1 MNLILTGTVESI
13 STRADKTLKVV
24 IGTQE
29 LDNDSAGKLVS
40 FRGSYTKILLST
52 DQISEDAKEAV
63 INAPFKEV
71 GKKYSRSQEL
81 RFALFKLHKASE
93 DKRTFDDFYD
103 TLMANVII
111 NYENEAYELIEQS
124 K

>member
-29 LDNDSAGKLVS
+29 LDNNDAGKLVS
-40 FRGSYTKILLST
+40 FRNQFTKLLLST
-52 DQISEDAKEAV
+52 DEITL
-63 INAPFKEV
+63 EV
-71 GKKYSRSQEL
+71 EGKVNKLPLKDDGKKYSRSQLL
-81 RFALFKLHKASE
+81 RFAIYKLHQAQNEPIEFEK
-93 DKRTFDDFYD
+93 FYD
-103 TLMANVII
+103 QTMASLII
-111 NYENEAYELIEQS
+111 NIENEAYELIEQS